1 MSVGM
6 GDKRATD
13 LKIILKA
20 LAFAAHKHRDQRRKN
35 CEASPYINH
44 PIMLANILVNEGN
57 VYDSAVI
64 CAALLHDTLEDTE
77 STFGELTEQFGKT
90 IAHIVLEVTLDM
102 TQPMKVR
109 KQEEI
114 DRMEKVS
121 PQARLVKLADKICN
135 LRDVSASPPVGW
147 SLQRRKEYFDHAQ
160 EVIEKLRGT
169 HPELEGIFDTVLT
182 LRPEH

>member
-1 MSVGM
+1 M
-6 GDKRATD
+6 GNDQTVD

-57 VYDSAVI
+57 VHDSTVI

-77 STFGELTEQFGKT
+77 TTFSELTEQFGAA

-114 DRMEKVS
+114 DHIVKAS

-135 LRDVSASPPVGW
+135 LRDVSASPPVEW

-160 EVIEKLRGT
+160 KVIGKLRGT
-169 HPELEGIFDTVLT
+169 HLMLEGIFDTVLK
-182 LRPEH
+182 LRPEL